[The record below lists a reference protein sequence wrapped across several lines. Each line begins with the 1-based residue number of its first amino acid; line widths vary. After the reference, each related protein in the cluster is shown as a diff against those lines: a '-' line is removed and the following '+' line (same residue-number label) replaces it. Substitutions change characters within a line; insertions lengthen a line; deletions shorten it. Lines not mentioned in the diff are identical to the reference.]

1 MNRID
6 ICKNII
12 QSINE
17 YITNPDKLEPHKSPG
32 HFIRNRKLSVSNV
45 IHYLFFSSKAS
56 MFQNLSSIRDMLP
69 ELNFPKVSKQAV
81 SKARQ
86 FLSPDLFKE
95 LFYISV
101 DSYYQNISSRR
112 KWHGYHIFAIDG
124 SKFELPNS
132 GSTFDFFG
140 EMFSYPDPSRR
151 FTMGLASIVYDV
163 LDDYIVHASFHR
175 YLASERAAA
184 LEHLNQL
191 EALDIYND
199 SIVIFDRGYYSESL
213 FRYCVGNNH
222 ICLMRLKDKINLSKR
237 CNGDSILSLAG
248 NEKLQTVDIPVRVI
262 EVTLDDGS
270 KEYLATNLFDKTITA
285 DMFRELYFL
294 RWPVELKY
302 KELKSMFKIEE
313 FNGATVT
320 SVFQEFFINML
331 LSNLTSLIKNEA
343 DTFIDKEINSKPQN
357 KYRYQANRSFI
368 IGRLKRI
375 LPRVFT
381 SPENISLIEQLFLDA
396 CKCRSQVIP
405 GRKFKRKKN
414 KAIGRT
420 HFRNKK
426 VAF

>member
-17 YITNPDKLEPHKSPG
+17 YITNSDKLEPHKLSG
-32 HFIRNRKLSVSNV
+32 HFIRNRKLSVSNI

-56 MFQNLSSIRDMLP
+56 MYQNLSSIRDMLP
-69 ELNFPKVSKQAV
+69 DLNFPKISKQAV

-101 DSYYQNISSRR
+101 DSYYQNISSR
-112 KWHGYHIFAIDG
+112 KQWHGYHIFAIDG

-132 GSTFDFFG
+132 KSNFDFFG
-140 EMFSYPDPSRR
+140 EMFGYPDPSRR
-151 FTMGLASIVYDV
+151 FTMGLSSIVYDV

-184 LEHLNQL
+184 LEHLSQL
-191 EALDIYND
+191 EALDIYNN
-199 SIVIFDRGYYSESL
+199 SIVIFDRGYYSEAM
-213 FRYCVGNNH
+213 FRYCVDNNH
-222 ICLMRLKDKINLSKR
+222 ICLMRLKEKINLCKQ
-237 CNGDSILSLAG
+237 CNGDSTLTLKG
-248 NEKLQTVDIPVRVI
+248 DRKLMTDDIPVRVI

-270 KEYLATNLFDKTITA
+270 KEFLATNLFDESITA

-302 KELKSMFKIEE
+302 KELKSLFKIEE
-313 FNGATVT
+313 FNGATST

-331 LSNLTSLIKNEA
+331 LSNLASLIKNEA
-343 DTFIDKEINSKPQN
+343 DDFIDSEINSKPQN

-368 IGRLKRI
+368 IGRLKRV
-375 LPRVFT
+375 LPRVFA
-381 SPENISLIEQLFLDA
+381 SSDNILLIEQLFLDA
-396 CKCRSQVIP
+396 CECKSQIIP
-405 GRKFKRKKN
+405 GRKYKRKKN

-426 VAF
+426 VVI